1 MRAWSQIHPPTGKG
15 CPIWRPTQ
23 KQYILSISLYS
34 FFFVDP
40 LEESLRLLD
49 ASPFKSATPSAASH
63 SKAKVMIFSKKQQT
77 HIFSFQ
83 KINSRRLAMAFPLR
97 VFGYRQRTMRVLHRV
112 FSCRHAVT
120 AFPLQVFSCRQLATA
135 LLHGV
140 ERAAPGDDRI
150 LHGVEKCAPLDDE
163 ILHGVERYSPADNSF
178 PTASLSLSPTCGEI
192 LHGVVE
198 SAQVCDGFTTRC
210 RKECASRGERF
221 YRCSRGRASPRQ
233 VYYTV

>member
-1 MRAWSQIHPPTGKG
+1 MVKH
-15 CPIWRPTQ
+15 
-23 KQYILSISLYS
+23 YLSTSSPVDLEGSLMFPSPSFMESNTPALPVSVAPAGGLFKSSIFFQISLYS
-34 FFFVDP
+34 FVIVDS
-40 LEESLRLLD
+40 LEVSLRLLD

-63 SKAKVMIFSKKQQT
+63 SKAKVRIFSKKQQT

-163 ILHGVERYSPADNSF
+163 ILHGVERCTSADNSF
-178 PTASLSLSPTCGEI
+178 STASLSLSPTCGEI

-198 SAQVCDGFTTRC
+198 GA
-210 RKECASRGERF
+210 
-221 YRCSRGRASPRQ
+221 
-233 VYYTV
+233 